1 MLRLLLTGALLCVT
15 ACGAIRPDHGTGAA
29 DIPVTDGGFA
39 GPAEGSP
46 GNAANLGSNRSV
58 ILPGLRASGR

>member
-1 MLRLLLTGALLCVT
+1 MLRLVLTWMLLCVA

-29 DIPVTDGGFA
+29 NIAVTEGGFA

-58 ILPGLRASGR
+58 VLPGLRASGR